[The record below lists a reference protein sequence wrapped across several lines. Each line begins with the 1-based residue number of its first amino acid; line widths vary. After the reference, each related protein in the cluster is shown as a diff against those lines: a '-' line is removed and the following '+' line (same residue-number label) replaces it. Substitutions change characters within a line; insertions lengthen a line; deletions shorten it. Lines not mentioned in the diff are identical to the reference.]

1 MGIQSLTL
9 KVKSGL
15 RGFFKIVSEMYK
27 IFILFFDSGRVEWSE
42 CGRCFSPG
50 TESRDGNGQ

>member
-42 CGRCFSPG
+42 CGRRFFPDS
-50 TESRDGNGQ
+50 ESRDENGR